1 MKNESVVPIVDT
13 WHERVPKNGV
23 LNETWHDR
31 RNQDIASKT
40 WADHFKCDVHT
51 YPQLWPVDCYA
62 FKGKRVLC
70 MLELKG
76 ASRVRGVGYLNFRK
90 YFNMLM
96 ATRVSDNFLQG
107 IFCIYDPDGL
117 HYIDIR
123 ELGKTYFPE
132 TAMVGYQIIK
142 SQADIEPAFMIKK
155 EWMKTI
161 KVYKQIEINLGE

>member
-1 MKNESVVPIVDT
+1 MEKETVVPIVDT
-13 WHERVPKNGV
+13 WHERVPEDGV

-31 RNQDIASKT
+31 RNQEIASNT
-40 WADHFKCDVHT
+40 WAEHFKCDVHT

-62 FKGKRVLC
+62 FKDKKILC

-76 ASRVRGVGYLNFRK
+76 ASKSRGVGYLNFRK

-96 ATRVSDNFLQG
+96 ATRVSDNYLQG
-107 IFCIYDPDGL
+107 MFAIFDPVGL

-123 ELGKTYFPE
+123 ELGNKYFPE
-132 TAMVGYQIIK
+132 TKMVGYLDFTLK

-155 EWMKTI
+155 EWMNTI
-161 KVYKQIEINLGE
+161 KVYKQEELF